1 MNILIL
7 VLTVGVPAPDLGSP
21 SARVKYSELERR
33 IAQHRTDDGADPV
46 EDPDLKRSF
55 SNPLFG
61 NAEIFL
67 RVSNLKPASSLASP
81 EPASQKKR

>member
-33 IAQHRTDDGADPV
+33 IAQHRTDGADPV

-61 NAEIFL
+61 SSEIFL